1 MSEENNWD
9 YGTNEQNINQ
19 GNPVSLEKNMTDD
32 AQKANLEKNTADNPY
47 YTNTS
52 YGNGGTNYN
61 YGQAND
67 SAGYNY
73 GQPNGSA
80 EYNYGQSNGSTEYN
94 YGQPAGGYGSN
105 KSESEGFGIASLV
118 LGIITVLLFCTCI
131 SWITGILAI
140 IFGIIQLV
148 KGNKKGMAIVGLIT
162 GGIGF
167 IASVI
172 LYILIFFTSLG
183 SYSNYDDIYNHIY
196 DDIYDDIENSMD
208 DGTI

>member
-1 MSEENNWD
+1 
-9 YGTNEQNINQ
+9 
-19 GNPVSLEKNMTDD
+19 MTDG

-94 YGQPAGGYGSN
+94 YGQPAGRYGSN

>member
-1 MSEENNWD
+1 MSEENNWN
-9 YGTNEQNINQ
+9 YGNDEPNVNQ
-19 GNPVSLEKNMTDD
+19 GNPVSLEKSTTDGT
-32 AQKANLEKNTADNPY
+32 AGVNLEKTVTGNEERVNPEKTMTDNPY

-52 YGNGGTNYN
+52 YGNGNTNYN
-61 YGQAND
+61 YGQSND

-73 GQPNGSA
+73 GQPNG
-80 EYNYGQSNGSTEYN
+80 N
-94 YGQPAGGYGSN
+94 N
-105 KSESEGFGIASLV
+105 KSESEGFGIASLI

-140 IFGIIQLV
+140 IFGILQLV

-167 IASVI
+167 AASII
-172 LYILIFFTSLG
+172 LYILIFFTGLG
-183 SYSNYDDIYNHIY
+183 SYSSYNDIYDHIY
-196 DDIYDDIENSMD
+196 DDIYDDIEDSMD

>member
-94 YGQPAGGYGSN
+94 YGQPAGRYGSN

-167 IASVI
+167 AASII
-172 LYILIFFTSLG
+172 LYILIFFTGLG
-183 SYSNYDDIYNHIY
+183 SYSSYNDIYDHIY
-196 DDIYDDIENSMD
+196 DDIYDDIEDSMD

>member
-73 GQPNGSA
+73 GQPSGSA

-94 YGQPAGGYGSN
+94 YGQPAGRYGSN

>member
-73 GQPNGSA
+73 GQ
-80 EYNYGQSNGSTEYN
+80 SNGSTEYN
-94 YGQPAGGYGSN
+94 YGQPAGRYGSN

>member
-172 LYILIFFTSLG
+172 LYILIFFTGLG